1 MTAAHGAAPVP
12 AAASPHNA
20 RPGHGV
26 PPVALPSVW
35 HGGPFAPTTP
45 AGATR
50 RLDYLVSRARV
61 LAPGEVDDLLAVL
74 GSDGFAWLRGG
85 AGFVTAGVA
94 ARLPVEAGPGRFERA
109 ADEVSEALRSITV
122 DGPSVMGEAG
132 PAAGPIAVG
141 ALPFG
146 DRTPGMLVVPALL
159 VMRRPDGS
167 GWVTTTAPADA
178 PDADIAVA
186 GGPEQIA
193 HRNGGYSA
201 QGLVIGADEGSFK
214 DLARREDPSRAEWT
228 ESVRRILTAID
239 AGDVRKVV
247 LARQLVVE
255 AGVPFDRRSVLD
267 RLRRSHPSC
276 FTYAAGSFVGASP
289 ELLVRRR
296 GDEVASCPMAGT
308 VPRGATPEDDD
319 TLTTGL
325 RRSVKEAEE
334 HRLLVDAVV
343 AALAPVC
350 VGPPKAGEPDVVRF
364 PTVSHLATRVRGV
377 LRRPAPSAL
386 ALAGLLHPTPAV
398 GGLPRA
404 AALATIADLEGFDRG
419 LYAGPVGWVD
429 AGGDGEWA
437 VALRGAQLDGPRAR
451 LVAGAG
457 IVAGSDPEAEW
468 AETEA
473 KLRPMLAAVGALPA

>member
-1 MTAAHGAAPVP
+1 MTAASGTSPVSGA
-12 AAASPHNA
+12 
-20 RPGHGV
+20 
-26 PPVALPSVW
+26 PPVGAW
-35 HGGPFAPTTP
+35 ATTP
-45 AGATR
+45 GLPHSVAAGGSSPLR
-50 RLDYLVSRARV
+50 HLVSRARV
-61 LAPGEVDDLLAVL
+61 LAPGEVDDLLDVL

-94 ARLPVEAGPGRFERA
+94 ARLAVDGGPGRFERA
-109 ADEVSEALRSITV
+109 ADLVAEALQSITV
-122 DGPSVMGEAG
+122 DGPSPTGEAG
-132 PAAGPIAVG
+132 PGAGPVAVG

-146 DRTPGMLVVPALL
+146 DRTPGMLAVPVLL

-167 GWVTTTAPADA
+167 GWVTTTTPADG
-178 PDADIAVA
+178 PDLAIA
-186 GGPEQIA
+186 ELLA
-193 HRNGGYSA
+193 HRGGNGRHARTPGDGYSA
-201 QGLVIGADEGSFK
+201 PGPAGVAAGGAVNGLV
-214 DLARREDPSRAEWT
+214 RREDPGRAEWT
-228 ESVRRILTAID
+228 DSVRRILSAID

-255 AGVPFDRRSVLD
+255 SGVPFNRRSVLD

-308 VPRGATPEDDD
+308 VRRGATAGEDHA
-319 TLTTGL
+319 LTTGL
-325 RRSVKEAEE
+325 RRSTKEAEE

-350 VGPPKAGEPDVVRF
+350 AGPPEAGEPDVVRF

-429 AGGDGEWA
+429 AAGDGEWA

>member
-1 MTAAHGAAPVP
+1 MTT
-12 AAASPHNA
+12 ASGTA
-20 RPGHGV
+20 SVSGV
-26 PPVALPSVW
+26 SPPL
-35 HGGPFAPTTP
+35 H
-45 AGATR
+45 R
-50 RLDYLVSRARV
+50 LVSRARV
-61 LAPGEVDDLLAVL
+61 LAPGEVDDLLDVL
-74 GSDGFAWLRGG
+74 GADGFAWLRGG

-94 ARLPVEAGPGRFERA
+94 ARLAVDGSPGRFERA
-109 ADEVSEALRSITV
+109 ADLVAGALASITV
-122 DGPSVMGEAG
+122 DGPSLTGEAG
-132 PAAGPIAVG
+132 PGAGPVAVG

-159 VMRRPDGS
+159 VMRRADGS
-167 GWVTTTAPADA
+167 GWVTTTTPADG
-178 PDADIAVA
+178 PDLAIAELLAQRSNGGHPRTPGGGCSAVGPAGAAA
-186 GGPEQIA
+186 GGA
-193 HRNGGYSA
+193 VN
-201 QGLVIGADEGSFK
+201 GLV
-214 DLARREDPSRAEWT
+214 RREDPGRAEWT
-228 ESVRRILTAID
+228 DSVRRILTAINT
-239 AGDVRKVV
+239 GDVRKVV

-255 AGVPFDRRSVLD
+255 SGVPFDRRCVLD

-308 VPRGATPEDDD
+308 VRRGVTSDEDDA
-319 TLTTGL
+319 LTTGL
-325 RRSVKEAEE
+325 RRSIKEAEE

-350 VGPPKAGEPDVVRF
+350 VGPPEAGEPDVVRF

-429 AGGDGEWA
+429 AAGDGEWA

-473 KLRPMLAAVGALPA
+473 KLRPMLAAFGALPA